1 MQEHFS
7 RLSALV
13 QAVRRRWRLA
23 AALRAW
29 SLAAAGAGV
38 ALGFA
43 LLTDRLLRPE
53 GLMLTALWG
62 VALGVALACV
72 ASVIRPLR
80 QSPRNL
86 QVARLIEECCPELED
101 SLVTA
106 VAEYEAAEQR
116 TMTAAVV
123 SDAAARIR
131 DLDIDRIVSRRA
143 LRTVAVR
150 AAAATIVLAV
160 LAGFAA
166 APMGRAALVS
176 VLYLFPE
183 RLLFEVTPGD
193 VRLRAGSPLR
203 IVARIPGLAGLTPVL
218 RIENDES
225 PMDADGDA
233 FAAAFERVDA
243 GFTYVVAAGGAA
255 SRAFT
260 VTVVRPPQVERID
273 LRYEYPPAFG
283 MPAREEEDGG
293 DIYGPAGTRVRIRIH
308 ADKPVTNAS
317 LNVADAKPIALTA
330 RGDVLEGELTIT
342 DDGSYRVALADADGL
357 SNPGDTEYF
366 IRTLDDRPPDVR
378 IVRPAT
384 DRKVTP
390 IEEVPIEARADD
402 DFGVASLEL
411 VYAVRGGPE
420 KVVPFE
426 REGSGIAVSGRRIV
440 YLEDLDVRPGDFVT
454 YYARAR
460 DVSRGKRSSEARSDI
475 FFLEVSPFEEEF
487 VASQSQGA
495 GGGEEQGLEEMIQAQ
510 KDIITATW
518 KLDRR
523 ARDAGGQSEEDIRTV
538 GRAQRDLRGRA
549 QTMLTQMSR
558 AADLRRRRQTGGGG
572 RAGQAAADPST
583 DAIRKAIEAMGR
595 ASQALE
601 GLQTSG
607 ALPHEMAALNELL
620 RAQAEVRRREIQQQQ
635 AQGNGRGQNR
645 QTQDL
650 SSLFDRE
657 LARQQQTNYETPNT
671 RETRP
676 EQDGRNDETADR
688 LRELARRQEA
698 LNKEQR
704 SIAGNGG
711 QNPEELRRELERL
724 TREQTELR
732 RQAEDLARQLQ
743 QQRQQ
748 GGRGQQQQQ
757 GGRGQQQGGDGQQQQ
772 QASRDLER
780 IAEDMQGAASE
791 LRRDN
796 PGQAS
801 ARGSR
806 AAEGLRDLEQR
817 MRSGR
822 PDNQR
827 RALGELQLESRQLAE
842 GQRRLG
848 SERSQPNDAEAA
860 RRRAGEQERLAGRA
874 ERLEESVR
882 QMAGGAQGLEDKQRN
897 ALGEAARQLERQH
910 IPERMRE
917 AAKADQPSARR
928 AGEEIA
934 KNLDQL
940 AANLG
945 AAGSQNGESERLTE
959 ELSRLREMREQV
971 AELDRELAQLRQQQE
986 SGQRGQRGQQAGREN
1001 QNGRGGREGGNGE
1014 QQGQRDAP
1022 WEGARELLEQLRQEN
1037 GVDIES
1043 PEADGFNPGRS
1054 APGTEAWKQDFAAWD
1069 VLKVQIA
1076 AALERAERETAA
1088 RLRGQQATDRLN
1100 AGSTQ
1105 RVPEQYKQLIE
1116 KYYRALAK

>member
-1 MQEHFS
+1 
-7 RLSALV
+7 
-13 QAVRRRWRLA
+13 
-23 AALRAW
+23 
-29 SLAAAGAGV
+29 
-38 ALGFA
+38 
-43 LLTDRLLRPE
+43 
-53 GLMLTALWG
+53 
-62 VALGVALACV
+62 
-72 ASVIRPLR
+72 
-80 QSPRNL
+80 
-86 QVARLIEECCPELED
+86 VARLVEECCPELED

-106 VAEYEAAEQR
+106 VAEYEATEHR
-116 TMTAAVV
+116 SMTAAVV
-123 SDAAARIR
+123 SDAAGRIR
-131 DLDIDRIVSRRA
+131 GLDIDRIVSRRA
-143 LRTVAVR
+143 LRTSAIR
-150 AAAATIVLAV
+150 AGAATVALVV
-160 LAGFAA
+160 LAGLAA
-166 APMGRAALVS
+166 APVSRAAV
-176 VLYLFPE
+176 VAALYLFPE

-218 RIENDES
+218 RVDDNES
-225 PMDADGDA
+225 PMEIDGDG
-233 FAAAFERVDA
+233 FAAAFDRVDDS
-243 GFTYVVAAGGAA
+243 FTYVVAAGGAA
-255 SRAFT
+255 SREFT
-260 VTVVRPPQVERID
+260 VTVVRPPRVERID

-283 MPAREEEDGG
+283 MQAREEEDGG
-293 DIYGPAGTRVRIRIH
+293 DIYGPAGTRVRITVH
-308 ADKPVTNAS
+308 TDKPVTRAS
-317 LNVADAKPIALTA
+317 LNVSGGNPIALDAGVGATQA
-330 RGDVLEGELTIT
+330 SPVVHGELTIT

-366 IRTLDDRPPDVR
+366 IRTLEDRPPDVR

-402 DFGVASLEL
+402 DFGIAALEL
-411 VYAVRGGPE
+411 VYAVRGGAE

-426 REGSGIAVSGRRIV
+426 REGSGIAVTGRRIV
-440 YLEDLDVRPGDFVT
+440 YLEDLDVQPGDFVT

-495 GGGEEQGLEEMIQAQ
+495 GGGEEQGLEEMVQAQ

-523 ARDAGGQSEEDIRTV
+523 GRDAGGQSEDDIRTV
-538 GRAQRDLRGRA
+538 AKAQRDLRGRA
-549 QTMLTQMSR
+549 LTMATQMSR

-572 RAGQAAADPST
+572 RAGQAAAADPST
-583 DAIRKAIEAMGR
+583 DAIRKAGEAMGR
-595 ASQALE
+595 AAQALE

-607 ALPHEMAALNELL
+607 ALPHEMTALNELL

-657 LARQQQTNYETPNT
+657 LARQQQTNYETPNS

-676 EQDGRNDETADR
+676 QQNGENDETAER

-698 LNKEQR
+698 LNKEQQSLAKTDGR
-704 SIAGNGG
+704 
-711 QNPEELRRELERL
+711 NPDEVRRELERL

-743 QQRQQ
+743 QQRQ
-748 GGRGQQQQQ
+748 GGRGQQPQQ
-757 GGRGQQQGGDGQQQQ
+757 GGSGQ

-801 ARGSR
+801 ARGNR

-817 MRSGR
+817 MRGAQ

-848 SERSQPNDAEAA
+848 NERSQQNDADAS
-860 RRRAGEQERLAGRA
+860 RRRAGEQERLADRA
-874 ERLEESVR
+874 QRLEESVR
-882 QMAGGAQGLEDKQRN
+882 QMAGGSQGLGERERN
-897 ALGEAARQLERQH
+897 ALGEAARQLERQN
-910 IPERMRE
+910 IPERMRD
-917 AAKADQPSARR
+917 AARADPQGARR
-928 AGEEIA
+928 QGEEIA
-934 KNLDQL
+934 RNLDQL

-945 AAGSQNGESERLTE
+945 AAAGESDQSQRLSE
-959 ELSRLREMREQV
+959 ELSRLRDMREQV

-1001 QNGRGGREGGNGE
+1001 RNGRGGREGGNGE

-1054 APGTEAWKQDFAAWD
+1054 APGTEGWKQDFAAWD

-1100 AGSTQ
+1100 AGSSQ